1 MIVKVF
7 IRRQVKEGKERDFFK
22 LLKKMRSVA
31 MNNEGYISGET
42 LMHTD
47 DFRSIMVVSTWQSRE
62 YWDRWKASGDR
73 KAIDSQLELLQEAP
87 AAYEPFVF
95 SKYKIAV
102 EKKFPEPLD

>member
-7 IRRQVKEGKERDFFK
+7 IQRQVKEGKERDFFK
-22 LLKKMRSVA
+22 LLKRMRSTA

-47 DFRSIMVVSTWQSRE
+47 DSRSIMVVSTWQGLE
-62 YWDRWKASGDR
+62 YWDRWKESEDR
-73 KAIDSQLELLQEAP
+73 KVIDSQLELLQEKP
-87 AAYEPFVF
+87 TGYEPYVF
-95 SKYKIAV
+95 SKFKIAV